1 MRNQLVVCILISLV
15 GAFSGTNCMGKPT
28 GRPVG
33 KISTSKPV
41 LPWLQD
47 ISTAKAAA
55 KLKHKLIVVDVFTDN
70 CHWCKRLDQETFQNP
85 GVISELSSRF
95 VWLKLN
101 ARATTTDLKAFKID
115 GYPTILVLDDN
126 GKLVTSF
133 SGYLPPEQFVERMAM
148 LLP

>member
-1 MRNQLVVCILISLV
+1 MRTHFVACILVLLV
-15 GAFSGTNCMGKPT
+15 GAFSGTDCFAKPT
-28 GRPVG
+28 SKPAS
-33 KISTSKPV
+33 KISTSKPA

-47 ISTAKAAA
+47 IGAA
-55 KLKHKLIVVDVFTDN
+55 KVAAKQRHKLIVVDVFTDN

-115 GYPTILVLDDN
+115 GYPTILVLDDS

-133 SGYLPPEQFVERMAM
+133 SGYLPPEQFVEKMAI